1 MNKKTF
7 YVTTPIY
14 YPSGTLHIGH
24 VFTTTLAWTLR
35 NYKTKMGYDAKMLTG
50 ADEHGL
56 KIQRKAEENKMNP
69 QEYVDKMTDIFKSLW
84 TKLEID
90 YDYYS
95 RTTSENHVKSVQKI
109 FSDLSSKGDI
119 YKDYYEGL
127 YSVSDEEFFTEK
139 DAVKK
144 EDGYYSP
151 VSDHKL
157 ELVKEESYFF
167 KLSKYE
173 EWLKKYIKN
182 NPTFIVNPNTTKEL
196 FRNFLDK
203 GLEELSVT
211 RSTFTW
217 GVPILEDDKHILY
230 VWLDALSNYIT
241 ALGYNNTSNQDFIKY
256 WENGD
261 EIVHIMAKEITR
273 FHCIYWPIM
282 LEALELKQP
291 TSIVSHGWI
300 VTSTGKMSKSKGN
313 VIDPLQLIDEYGP
326 EVVKYYFAS
335 KFSLDQ
341 DGTFDEEFIKSA
353 YNNELANIFGNLLS
367 RTIAMSVQ
375 NFGEQPI
382 KYSDSE
388 QDIDLRMKNDILAH
402 TSEYKEMFD
411 KFQLKNAF
419 ESTISLG
426 RKLNNYIDQTTPWLL
441 KTEDEKVRLEKILNT
456 LLNGIYAIYT
466 MLSVVMPNKAN
477 EAMKLL
483 GQSSLDFNE
492 ISNWN
497 KFNTSQLIKSTPL
510 FERKK

>member
-24 VFTTTLAWTLR
+24 VFTTTLAWVLR

-69 QEYVDKMTDIFKSLW
+69 QTYVDNMTEIFKKLW
-84 TKLEID
+84 TELEID

-95 RTTSENHVKSVQKI
+95 RTTSANHIKSVQKI
-109 FSDLSSKGDI
+109 FSDLNKKGDI

-139 DAVKK
+139 DAIKK
-144 EDGYYSP
+144 DDGYYSP
-151 VSDHKL
+151 MSGHKL

-167 KLSKYE
+167 KLSNYE
-173 EWLKKYIKN
+173 EWLKRYIVE
-182 NPTFIVNPNTTKEL
+182 NPSFIVNQNTVKEL
-196 FRNFLDK
+196 FKNFLDK

-211 RSTFTW
+211 RSSFTW
-217 GVPILEDDKHILY
+217 GVPINEDPKHILY

-241 ALGYNNTSNQDFIKY
+241 ALGYNSGNDTDFKKY
-256 WENGD
+256 WQDGD
-261 EIVHIMAKEITR
+261 EVVHIMAKEITR

-282 LEALELKQP
+282 LNALGLKQP

-313 VIDPLQLIDEYGP
+313 VIDPLSLINEYGP
-326 EVVKYYFAS
+326 EMVKYYFAS
-335 KFSLDQ
+335 KFALDQ
-341 DGTFDEEFIKSA
+341 DGTFDNEFVKSA

-375 NFGEQPI
+375 NFGENPI
-382 KYSDSE
+382 KNSTNDLDVDKTMKSE
-388 QDIDLRMKNDILAH
+388 IISH
-402 TSEYKEMFD
+402 TNEFKHMMD
-411 KFQLKNAF
+411 KFLMKNAF
-419 ESTISLG
+419 ESLVSLG
-426 RKLNNYIDQTTPWLL
+426 RKLNGYIDHTTPWLL
-441 KTEDEKVRLEKILNT
+441 KTDEEKIRLEKILNT
-456 LLNGIYAIYT
+456 LLNGLYAIYT
-466 MLSVVMPNKAN
+466 MLSIVMPNKSKQ
-477 EAMKLL
+477 AMKQL
-483 GQSSLDFNE
+483 GQTALEFDQ
-492 ISNWN
+492 IANWS
-497 KFNTSQLIKSTPL
+497 KFDTSALIKSEPL